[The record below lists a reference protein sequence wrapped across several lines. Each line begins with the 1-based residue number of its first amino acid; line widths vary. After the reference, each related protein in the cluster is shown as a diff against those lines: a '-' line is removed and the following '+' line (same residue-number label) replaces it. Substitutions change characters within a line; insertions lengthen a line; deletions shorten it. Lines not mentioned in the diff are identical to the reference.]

1 MMTDHAAIDVPFS
14 FRHQCW
20 FCAEPSKQS
29 LNFPL
34 HEDEIALCEHIPLQ
48 LPCCPEC
55 LSIAKQHKWST
66 THIDMFRSKL
76 KKALA
81 LRYKKHLDIGNNWTK
96 EELEQSEFN
105 GKAFEGFKKSAWMMF
120 EIAQGRMEFQGWPII
135 VNGLEISA
143 FTQPSFSFD
152 GEEFPHLEAAVQEY
166 AKRFQI
172 NSTYLSAVVDKIG
185 STRFSAAIRHCRIHP
200 LDEPE
205 DLALLVSLVN

>member
-1 MMTDHAAIDVPFS
+1 MPDYAAIDVPFT

-20 FCAEPSKQS
+20 FCAEPSNHS
-29 LNFPL
+29 LPFPL
-34 HEDEIALCEHIPLQ
+34 HDDEVSQCEHIPLL
-48 LPCCPEC
+48 LPCCQEC
-55 LSIAKQHKWST
+55 LNIAKQNQLSAS
-66 THIDMFRSKL
+66 HIDTFRLKL
-76 KKALA
+76 KKALS

-96 EELEQSEFN
+96 EELEQSEFT

-143 FTQPSFSFD
+143 FTQPSFTFD

-166 AKRFQI
+166 AKRFHI
-172 NSTYLSAVVDKIG
+172 NSAYLSAVVEKIG
-185 STRFSAAIRHCRIHP
+185 PTRFSAAIRHCRINP

-205 DLALLVSLVN
+205 DLSILVGLIE